1 MQFLEAAGHSLLAPY
16 PKWLEH
22 EADHLFHVM
31 LRVKIHRV
39 LPPFPQ
45 YAAVLTHRGRMFLA
59 LAQKQPFCKAIHSYQ
74 STAKLRM
81 YEALLLVS
89 LHGIVSGFCDNCIII
104 VNVYVV

>member
-1 MQFLEAAGHSLLAPY
+1 MAPD

-22 EADHLFHVM
+22 EADRLFLVM

-45 YAAVLTHRGRMFLA
+45 YAAVLTQRG
-59 LAQKQPFCKAIHSYQ
+59 QKQPFCKAIHSYQ

-81 YEALLLVS
+81 CEALLLVS
-89 LHGIVSGFCDNCIII
+89 LHGIVSRFHDNLHNHCQYIYMLYKIKCFLK
-104 VNVYVV
+104 